1 MANNYIL
8 ETLNLLFHCIIKK
21 LNKYTFKIYPRI
33 KYKFIHLQ
41 IIYSLTKT
49 LFLQNRA
56 ISNIL

>member
-41 IIYSLTKT
+41 IIYILTKT
-49 LFLQNRA
+49 LFLQN
-56 ISNIL
+56 